1 MFPLSA
7 IFFGDVK
14 WGNRMTPTNLYKV
27 LLVLVCGL
35 CLVLIG
41 KG

>member
-1 MFPLSA
+1 MFQLSA
-7 IFFGDVK
+7 IFIGDVK

-27 LLVLVCGL
+27 LVLVCGL